1 MPLRRC
7 KSLRGSTG
15 ASPYVGVWRMRAT
28 LPVQNNTSRP
38 PASGFTKPKCSL
50 RAGLSSLSSP
60 WHGPAPLA
68 GLFYKP
74 SQPHARLGRSSPLEK
89 ADPAQSARCSAA
101 GASSA
106 RHSSVN
112 RGTGSYDQRNKWA
125 TAVLA
130 LRGLPAMEEF
140 VFKVSL
146 RAVVR
151 VRAADESV
159 ARNVVP
165 TVLGAPGSTEIAL
178 ANQNNVLVGRDATV
192 TGVEFSMV
200 GSIKSSKS

>member
-1 MPLRRC
+1 
-7 KSLRGSTG
+7 LRGFF
-15 ASPYVGVWRMRAT
+15 
-28 LPVQNNTSRP
+28 TSRRSRTRDWVDQALWKFRLIP
-38 PASGFTKPKCSL
+38 LSQ
-50 RAGLSSLSSP
+50 RALVLP
-60 WHGPAPLA
+60 
-68 GLFYKP
+68 
-74 SQPHARLGRSSPLEK
+74 
-89 ADPAQSARCSAA
+89 

-146 RAVVR
+146 RAIVR

-159 ARNVVP
+159 VRNVVP

-178 ANQNNVLVGRDATV
+178 ANQNHVALGRDATV

-200 GSIKSSKS
+200 GPIKSSKS

>member
-7 KSLRGSTG
+7 SSLPGSTG
-15 ASPYVGVWRMRAT
+15 ASPYVGVWRMRRPRRCKRTHRAAGVR
-28 LPVQNNTSRP
+28 LHEAKVLDESRAIVP
-38 PASGFTKPKCSL
+38 IVAMARPRS
-50 RAGLSSLSSP
+50 
-60 WHGPAPLA
+60 
-68 GLFYKP
+68 GLFYSRRRGTRDWVDQFLWKFRLIQL
-74 SQPHARLGRSSPLEK
+74 SQRALVL
-89 ADPAQSARCSAA
+89 PALRQRA
-101 GASSA
+101 
-106 RHSSVN
+106 SVN

-146 RAVVR
+146 RAIVR

-178 ANQNNVLVGRDATV
+178 ANQNHVALGRDATV

-200 GSIKSSKS
+200 GPIKSSKS